1 MVLFKLFLILLCS
14 IPWTIPQA
22 AQHCSSVAVWFWV
35 RVPVISSASIT
46 SPCDTVQLPINV
58 VEFLCLDDCPCTDFA
73 LFCSETAVPL
83 TAQPPEAVSK
93 EAARRMQ
100 WGEAGNPVVALLQQH
115 TLQTQTVD
123 QVESTMAPEVTVH
136 KGPAPKGQA
145 WEIPQKDDKVPM
157 PTSMEN
163 MAQTHVVEKKGT
175 SPAKSP
181 SDAVAQNKEEKIP
194 PLSQP
199 HIVKGQDKEG
209 KKEEGEGEPPKKDMD
224 GEPITSEEPHKEDT
238 TAASSVATGKSSS
251 TEGYKKA
258 AAVVSVKTVLDQLQ
272 DDVNTEEKAVGQQ
285 SSREEGGT
293 GKESGV
299 QHEGEAVVEDD
310 LEIQEYEALLEEEEK
325 EIGAGELQEEV
336 VVTQEVLQKQE
347 QEVDDS

>member
-1 MVLFKLFLILLCS
+1 M
-14 IPWTIPQA
+14 
-22 AQHCSSVAVWFWV
+22 
-35 RVPVISSASIT
+35 ISSASIT
-46 SPCDTVQLPINV
+46 SPCDAVQLPINV
-58 VEFLCLDDCPCTDFA
+58 VELLCLDDCPCTDFA

-123 QVESTMAPEVTVH
+123 QVESTMTPEVTVH

-181 SDAVAQNKEEKIP
+181 SDAVTQNKEDKIP

-209 KKEEGEGEPPKKDMD
+209 KKEEGEGEPPKKDTD
-224 GEPITSEEPHKEDT
+224 GEPITSEELHKEDT
-238 TAASSVATGKSSS
+238 ATASS
-251 TEGYKKA
+251 TESYKKA

-272 DDVNTEEKAVGQQ
+272 EDVNTEGKAVGQQ

-299 QHEGEAVVEDD
+299 QHEGGAVVEDD

-336 VVTQEVLQKQE
+336 AVTQEVLQKQE

>member
-1 MVLFKLFLILLCS
+1 M
-14 IPWTIPQA
+14 
-22 AQHCSSVAVWFWV
+22 
-35 RVPVISSASIT
+35 ISSASIA
-46 SPCDTVQLPINV
+46 SPCDMVQLLINV
-58 VEFLCLDDCPCTDFA
+58 VELLCLDDCPCTDFA

-181 SDAVAQNKEEKIP
+181 SDAITQNKEEKTP

-209 KKEEGEGEPPKKDMD
+209 QKEEGEGEPPKKDMD
-224 GEPITSEEPHKEDT
+224 GEPITSEEPHKENTT
-238 TAASSVATGKSSS
+238 TASS

-299 QHEGEAVVEDD
+299 QQEGGAVVEDD
-310 LEIQEYEALLEEEEK
+310 LEIQEYEALLEEEEE
-325 EIGAGELQEEV
+325 EIGAGESQEEV
-336 VVTQEVLQKQE
+336 AVTQEVLQKQE

>member
-1 MVLFKLFLILLCS
+1 MVRLPNSVVILLCFNDGS
-14 IPWTIPQA
+14 
-22 AQHCSSVAVWFWV
+22 
-35 RVPVISSASIT
+35 
-46 SPCDTVQLPINV
+46 
-58 VEFLCLDDCPCTDFA
+58 CTDFA
-73 LFCSETAVPL
+73 LFCSETAASI
-83 TAQPPEAVSK
+83 TAQPSEAVSK

-115 TLQTQTVD
+115 SLQTQTVD

-175 SPAKSP
+175 SPTKYP
-181 SDAVAQNKEEKIP
+181 SDAVTQKNEDKTP
-194 PLSQP
+194 PLSHT
-199 HIVKGQDKEG
+199 HIVKGQDREDKN
-209 KKEEGEGEPPKKDMD
+209 EEGEEEPPKKDMD
-224 GEPITSEEPHKEDT
+224 GEPITSEEPNKEDT

-251 TEGYKKA
+251 TESYKKA

-285 SSREEGGT
+285 PSREEGGE

-299 QHEGEAVVEDD
+299 RQEGGAVVEDD
-310 LEIQEYEALLEEEEK
+310 LEIQEYEALLEEEEEE
-325 EIGAGELQEEV
+325 EIEAGESQEEV
-336 VVTQEVLQKQE
+336 AVAQEVLQKQE